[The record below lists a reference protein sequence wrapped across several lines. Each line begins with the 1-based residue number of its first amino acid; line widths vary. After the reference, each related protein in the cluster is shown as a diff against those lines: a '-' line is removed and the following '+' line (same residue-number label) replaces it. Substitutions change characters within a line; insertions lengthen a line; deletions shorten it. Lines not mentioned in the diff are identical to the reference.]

1 MGFLKEHRLACF
13 LLIGFLGGCVF
24 SFGQDF
30 EKVQVQTVQVAPGV
44 YMLVGGGGNIGVSA
58 GPDGI
63 LLIDTQFA
71 QLMGKI
77 KAEIAKIQ
85 AGPVR
90 IVCNTNW
97 HYDHVGGNE
106 VLAKEGALII
116 AHENTRTAMT
126 REQSYPEF
134 GQKMPAYPA
143 PALPIVTFKES
154 LALHFNGDDIQ
165 VRHFPNAHSDA
176 DLVFYFRK
184 ANVIHTGDICFSGVY
199 PFIDVAHG
207 GSIAGLI
214 AAEDKIAGLIDAG
227 TKVIP
232 GHGPLTDR
240 KGVLAFRDMLTAVRD
255 RVAKLIQE
263 GKTLEQ
269 VLAAKPTA
277 DFDKS
282 MGPGMPADMFV
293 KIIYGDLT
301 RR

>member
-1 MGFLKEHRLACF
+1 
-13 LLIGFLGGCVF
+13 LGICLF
-24 SFGQDF
+24 TFGQDF
-30 EKVQVQTVQVAPGV
+30 EKIQVQTVNITAGV
-44 YMLVGGGGNIGVSA
+44 SMLAGGGGNIGVST

-85 AGPVR
+85 TGPVR
-90 IVCNTNW
+90 IVGNTNW
-97 HYDHVGGNE
+97 HYDHVSGNE

-116 AHENTRTAMT
+116 AHENSRTAMAK
-126 REQSYPEF
+126 EQNYPEF
-134 GQKMPAYPA
+134 GQKIPAYPEA
-143 PALPIVTFKES
+143 ALPVVTFKDN
-154 LALHFNGDDIQ
+154 LTLHFNGDDIQ
-165 VRHFPNAHSDA
+165 IHHFPGAHSDA

-184 ANVIHTGDICFSGVY
+184 ANVIHTGDICFAGVY
-199 PFIDVAHG
+199 PFIDVTHG
-207 GSIAGLI
+207 GSVAGMI
-214 AAEDKIAGLIDAG
+214 AAADKIIGMIDAG

-240 KGVLAFRDMLTAVRD
+240 EGVLAYRNMLATVRD

-282 MGPGMPADMFV
+282 MAPGIPAEMFV
-293 KIIYGDLT
+293 KIVYSDLT